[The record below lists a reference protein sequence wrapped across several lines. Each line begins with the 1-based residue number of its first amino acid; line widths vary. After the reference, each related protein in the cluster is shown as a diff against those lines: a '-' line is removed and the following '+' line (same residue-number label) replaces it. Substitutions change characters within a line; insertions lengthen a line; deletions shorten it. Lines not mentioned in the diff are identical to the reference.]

1 MTPLYSTPQ
10 WIVVL
15 LVPQAGGKAGKLPID
30 HRTGLVTEKG
40 SDGAHDP
47 AIWLPYD
54 QARAYAAAMGPSYTV
69 GFVLTAADPF
79 FCVDLD
85 NARQGD
91 AWSPLAQHLVASLPG
106 CCVEVSQSGR
116 GLHIWG
122 RGAVPPHSKK
132 NVPLQIELYT
142 ERRFIAIGTDGVG
155 EMAEECPQI
164 AAIAAQY
171 FPPREGAGAVP
182 DEGPRADWRGPTDDD
197 ELLRR
202 AMQARGAASIF
213 NGKASFADL
222 WLADAAVLART
233 YPADQNSSEAF
244 DRSSA
249 DMALARHLAFW
260 TGCDVA
266 RIERLMQRSALKRDK
281 WEREDYLVERTIRGA
296 CAQQRDVLQDKH
308 VSAAPAEAA
317 VRYGIVPDDP
327 LNAARA
333 LVHRRYTHAD
343 GPCLKAWQG
352 SIFRWG
358 GACWHELSNED
369 ARAMVY
375 DFLDAHGESHYR
387 PNQSKVSNLL
397 DALKAAIHLDS
408 RVQAPQ
414 WIDGPSAAPAGEIV
428 ACANGLLHLG
438 SGQLL
443 TPTPRFFNRN
453 AVPFDYAPSGPEPAR
468 WLRFLADVWPGD
480 QEAIDTL
487 QELFG
492 YLLTPDTS
500 QQKIFLIVGPKRS
513 GKGTIARVLTELLGA
528 DNVAGPSLASL
539 GGDFGL
545 QPLIGKQAA
554 IVSDARLGGHVDA
567 ARVAENLLRISG
579 EDRLDVA
586 RKGTTSL
593 SVRLA
598 TRFVLL
604 TNELP
609 RIADASGAMASRF
622 VILTMSQSFLG
633 REDHGLTT
641 RLLEELPGIL
651 RWAVAGWHSLRSRG
665 HFVEPKSSAG
675 AVQELADLGSPI
687 SAFVR
692 EECLSG
698 PGAEV
703 EVSELFN
710 AWRAWC
716 AKQGIERTSSAQV
729 FGRDLRAAFPSVS
742 QAQPRTEAGRIRVY
756 RGLRLRGPAWTS
768 AQ

>member
-1 MTPLYSTPQ
+1 MTPLFATPQ

-15 LVPQAGGKAGKLPID
+15 LIPAANGKTDKLPVD
-30 HRTGLVTEKG
+30 YRTGLVTEKG

-47 AIWLPYD
+47 AIWMPYD
-54 QARAYAAAMGPSYTV
+54 RARTYAAAMGPSYTI
-69 GFVLTAADPF
+69 GFVITANDPF
-79 FCVDLD
+79 FCLD
-85 NARQGD
+85 IDGAAQPDGT
-91 AWSPLAQHLVASLPG
+91 WSPLAQHLVAALPG
-106 CCVEVSQSGR
+106 CSVEVSLSGK

-122 RGAVPPHSKK
+122 RGAVPPHRKK
-132 NVPLQIELYT
+132 NIPLHIELYT
-142 ERRFIAIGTDGVG
+142 ERRFIAIGTNAVG
-155 EMAEECPQI
+155 EMAPECPQI

-171 FPPREGAGAVP
+171 FPPAETAGEIP

-202 AMQARGAASIF
+202 AMQSKSAASVF
-213 NGKASFADL
+213 GGGKASFADL
-222 WLADAAVLART
+222 WHADAAVLARA
-233 YPADQNSSEAF
+233 YPADQNSNEAF

-249 DMALARHLAFW
+249 DMALAQHLAFW

-281 WEREDYLVERTIRGA
+281 WEREDYLVDRTIRGA
-296 CAQQRDVLQDKH
+296 CAQQRDVLQYKH
-308 VSAAPAEAA
+308 VSAAPAEAAA

-333 LVHRRYTHAD
+333 LVQRRYTHAD

-414 WIDGPSAAPAGEIV
+414 WIDGPGAAPAGEIV

-443 TPTPRFFNRN
+443 PPTPSFFNRN
-453 AVPFDYAPSGPEPAR
+453 AVPFDYAPSGPEPAQ

-622 VILTMSQSFLG
+622 IILTMSQSFLG
-633 REDHGLTT
+633 REDHGLTA
-641 RLLEELPGIL
+641 RLLDELPGIL
-651 RWAVAGWHSLRSRG
+651 RWAVAGWHRLRARG
-665 HFVEPKSSAG
+665 HFLEPVSSAG
-675 AVQELADLGSPI
+675 AVRELADLGSPI
-687 SAFVR
+687 AAFVR
-692 EECLSG
+692 EECVCG
-698 PGAEV
+698 PGADIEC
-703 EVSELFN
+703 SALFD
-710 AWRAWC
+710 AWRTWC
-716 AKQGIERTSSAQV
+716 ARQGMQHTGTAQT
-729 FGRDLRAAFPSVS
+729 FGRDLHAAFPEITRW
-742 QAQPRTEAGRIRVY
+742 QPRVNGRQVRAYKGICLSPS
-756 RGLRLRGPAWTS
+756 G
-768 AQ
+768 